1 MTDGNETPAS
11 SPQPT
16 ETPGGHARPPAK
28 GQKPARPRGGGR
40 SPANSRRHQAREL
53 AIQVLYEVDV
63 TEHSPDEVLARTRSQ
78 HAPHEETFSY
88 LTRLVRGI
96 QVNGT
101 RIDTLIGAA
110 APQFPVAQ
118 LPAVDR
124 NVLRVAIQELMNHP
138 DVPPKAAINEAVDLA
153 KRYGGDNS
161 GRFVNGVL
169 GTVFDRVT
177 AERRANSPE
186 PTANDI

>member
-1 MTDGNETPAS
+1 MTDGDESRMPESESGEGPILRADPA
-11 SPQPT
+11 PD
-16 ETPGGHARPPAK
+16 GKR
-28 GQKPARPRGGGR
+28 PARPRGGGR
-40 SPANSRRHQAREL
+40 SPTNSRRHQAREL

-63 TEHSPDEVLARTRSQ
+63 TEHSAAEVLARARSQ
-78 HAPHEETFSY
+78 HAPHEETFAY

-96 QVNGT
+96 QVDGT
-101 RIDTLIGAA
+101 RIDALIGAA

-124 NVLRVAIQELMNHP
+124 NVLRVAIQELVNHP

-169 GTVFDRVT
+169 GTVLERVT
-177 AERRANSPE
+177 SERRREAPSSP
-186 PTANDI
+186 TTDA